1 MPPLAPNEYPDALFT
16 FVEGEVKP
24 TELTRGPW
32 SHGVMHGGPIC
43 GLLAWILETK
53 LNREDLLCT
62 RLTVEILSGVPV
74 ENLLASGEV
83 IKNGKQ
89 TAVVEAS
96 ISREGKMLAR
106 ATSQWLAKP
115 REIVANKGE
124 VPKIPALRADPGSHP
139 DIEYPRPGFNAD
151 AVDLRILSG
160 STEEPG
166 PGLIWARLDH
176 PLVAGESPS
185 LFQQVATL
193 SDLGA
198 AVGWENADDDQPL
211 INTDVTLQLLR
222 EPENEWVLFESNVQ
236 RVTNNLACCKTTL
249 TDQAGLLGWV
259 LQSQMVAP
267 SNIQF

>member
-1 MPPLAPNEYPDALFT
+1 MASLASNEYPDALFAFT
-16 FVEGEVKP
+16 KGEVKP

-43 GLLAWILETK
+43 GLLAWILEKK
-53 LNREDLLCT
+53 LNREDLVCT

-74 ENLLASGEV
+74 ENLSPSSEV
-83 IKNGKQ
+83 IKSGKQ

-96 ISREGKMLAR
+96 ISRQGKLLAR
-106 ATSQWLAKP
+106 ATSQWLTRPEKVVP
-115 REIVANKGE
+115 HKGE
-124 VPKIPALRADPGSHP
+124 VPDIPAVRADPGSHP

-166 PGLIWARLDH
+166 PGHIWARLDH

-185 LFQQVATL
+185 PFQQIATL

-198 AVGWENADDDQPL
+198 AVGWENTENDQPL

-222 EPENEWVLFESNVQ
+222 EPQNEWVLFESNVQ

-259 LQSQMVAP
+259 LQSQIVAP

>member
-74 ENLLASGEV
+74 ENLLVSGEV

-106 ATSQWLAKP
+106 ATSQ
-115 REIVANKGE
+115 
-124 VPKIPALRADPGSHP
+124 
-139 DIEYPRPGFNAD
+139 
-151 AVDLRILSG
+151 LS
-160 STEEPG
+160 
-166 PGLIWARLDH
+166 LIH
-176 PLVAGESPS
+176 
-185 LFQQVATL
+185 
-193 SDLGA
+193 
-198 AVGWENADDDQPL
+198 
-211 INTDVTLQLLR
+211 I
-222 EPENEWVLFESNVQ
+222 
-236 RVTNNLACCKTTL
+236 
-249 TDQAGLLGWV
+249 
-259 LQSQMVAP
+259 
-267 SNIQF
+267 